1 MNTRHSLEAVRKDPA
16 LRQSL
21 QDTHVRIF
29 SREHGAYWRPNGA
42 GYTTLLDEAG
52 KYTFDD
58 AP

>member
-29 SREHGAYWRPNGA
+29 SREHGAYWRPNGSE
-42 GYTTLLDEAG
+42 EA
-52 KYTFDD
+52 KSLFESLNQNNVH
-58 AP
+58 A